1 MKKRR
6 TFFYTMLAAGLL
18 ASCTN
23 DELADNP
30 LADGPVP
37 LSVTADISQVATRAT
52 ATAFEDGDQ
61 IGIFPIKNNELEI
74 GQANKPYTY
83 SGSAFASTDPYYFQ
97 DRGMVTFNAYYP
109 YDATLTATAHTID
122 IDTRA
127 ANQTPQQV
135 AGHNWRKNDY
145 LFASAATEVTTA
157 SVSYT
162 FKHVMSQV
170 VLVFKAGTDDGV
182 ANLSALS
189 EYKIAT
195 PLVMNGS
202 FDVVTGAVTLDD
214 GATAETIEMTVTGS
228 AATELRADPLIL
240 LPQSIS
246 GGRLNIDVT
255 YNSETYK
262 AEIDAPANGLQPGH
276 SYVYTVTIKN
286 NGLSV
291 RYTEIENWITETDEG
306 DATLQQ

>member
-1 MKKRR
+1 MV
-6 TFFYTMLAAGLL
+6 AAGLL

-61 IGIFPIKNNELEI
+61 IGIFPIKNDALET
-74 GQANKPYTY
+74 GQVNKPYTY
-83 SGSAFASTDPYYFQ
+83 SGSAFTSTNPYYFQ
-97 DRGMVTFNAYYP
+97 DRFEVTFNAYYP
-109 YDATLTATAHTID
+109 YVENLTATTID

-127 ANQTPQQV
+127 VNQTVEQV

-145 LFASAATEVTTA
+145 LFASAETEVTTA

-170 VLVFKAGTDDGV
+170 VLVFKAGTDAGV

-189 EYKIAT
+189 EYEIAT
-195 PLVMNGS
+195 PLVMDGS
-202 FDVVTGAVTLDD
+202 FDVVTGTVTSDA
-214 GATAETIEMTVTGS
+214 GARAEAITMTVIGS

-240 LPQSIS
+240 LPQAIS
-246 GGRLNIDVT
+246 GSKLELEVT
-255 YNSETYK
+255 YNSQTYK
-262 AEIDAPANGLQPGH
+262 AELNVPAEGLQPGY
-276 SYVYTVTIKN
+276 SYSYNVTIN
-286 NGLSV
+286 NTGLEVSHC
-291 RYTEIENWITETDEG
+291 IIADWQP
-306 DATLQQ
+306 ATGYDGNVEAEL